1 MIAIAVY
8 ARINPAA
15 APAGPRSSWP
25 QRLQALRDMIPII
38 LLFVLVLGGIYTGVF
53 TPTEAAAFGTL
64 GSLLIAFG
72 LNGMGLRDLVD
83 CLRDTAISTG
93 MIFMI
98 LIGAETFN
106 SFMALSGV
114 PQHLADVIGNSG
126 LAPMAILILI
136 LQIGRAS
143 CRERVCPDG

>member
-1 MIAIAVY
+1 
-8 ARINPAA
+8 
-15 APAGPRSSWP
+15 
-25 QRLQALRDMIPII
+25 MIPII

-53 TPTEAAAFGTL
+53 TPTEEAAFGPL

-83 CLRDTAISTG
+83 CLRDTALSHG

-98 LIGAETFN
+98 LIGAEPFN

-114 PQHLADVIGNSG
+114 PQRSDEHKSD
-126 LAPMAILILI
+126 
-136 LQIGRAS
+136 LQPLMRS
-143 CRERVCPDG
+143 SSPV

>member
-1 MIAIAVY
+1 
-8 ARINPAA
+8 
-15 APAGPRSSWP
+15 
-25 QRLQALRDMIPII
+25 
-38 LLFVLVLGGIYTGVF
+38 
-53 TPTEAAAFGTL
+53 
-64 GSLLIAFG
+64 
-72 LNGMGLRDLVD
+72 MGLRDLVD

-136 LQIGRAS
+136 LLVYLVLGCLMDSLSMIILTLPIFLPAITGLDFGLTAEQRSEEHTSELQSLMRISYAVF
-143 CRERVCPDG
+143 CLTKKIINTHDNMQHNT